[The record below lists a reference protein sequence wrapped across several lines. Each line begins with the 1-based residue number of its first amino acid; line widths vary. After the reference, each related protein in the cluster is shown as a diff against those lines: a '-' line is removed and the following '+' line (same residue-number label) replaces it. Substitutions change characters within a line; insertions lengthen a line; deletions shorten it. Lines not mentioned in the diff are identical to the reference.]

1 MWFMSGQENSKIKC
15 PLVQEGGTRRPAFNK
30 GWASTYLRTDSLP
43 ATAKFILGHFEWKAC
58 KGVSVH
64 TSMARHLPK
73 PDFQITSSGEEERP
87 KDPRATHV

>member
-1 MWFMSGQENSKIKC
+1 MANCEYKHECENAHG
-15 PLVQEGGTRRPAFNK
+15 EN
-30 GWASTYLRTDSLP
+30 TYLRTDSLP